1 MDCIL
6 VVSLKELL
14 IFLYDNYKILALKY
28 GCFINETY
36 GLIKRRSYIKGLT
49 KEKQEY

>member
-1 MDCIL
+1 MNCI
-6 VVSLKELL
+6 VYY
-14 IFLYDNYKILALKY
+14 FYDNYILLALKY

-36 GLIKRRSYIKGLT
+36 GLIKRRSYIKELT